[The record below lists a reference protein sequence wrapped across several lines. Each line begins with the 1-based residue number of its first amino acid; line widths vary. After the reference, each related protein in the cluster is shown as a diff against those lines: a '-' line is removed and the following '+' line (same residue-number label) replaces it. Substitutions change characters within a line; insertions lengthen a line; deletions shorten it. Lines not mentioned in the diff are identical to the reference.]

1 MLRTIEIQETSIPAH
16 ASDKLFLEG
25 LAVPLQ
31 RGPLTRHL
39 VAGLKVLGE
48 GQRQKRR
55 PRIMS
60 ANLLRLTSFALLAVW
75 IVPAIAA
82 ASPSDESEKKDP
94 CRKVAGMTYVVPSD
108 ALACYKS
115 FAFNETIRTNVLDNA
130 DRVLDFFTFESYYKN
145 SPAPF
150 QESTVNIRGKLAG
163 FRKAKFAVRLL
174 SFCSSRMCTYMR
186 FRLTTTSTKHCMTL
200 ASH

>member
-1 MLRTIEIQETSIPAH
+1 M
-16 ASDKLFLEG
+16 K
-25 LAVPLQ
+25 
-31 RGPLTRHL
+31 
-39 VAGLKVLGE
+39 E
-48 GQRQKRR
+48 GQRQKQG

-60 ANLLRLTSFALLAVW
+60 AGLLRLASFALLAVS
-75 IVPAIAA
+75 IGPVLGA
-82 ASPSDESEKKDP
+82 PSSDSEKGDP
-94 CRKVAGMTYVVPSD
+94 CSKVAGKTYVVPSD

-150 QESTVNIRGKLAG
+150 QESTVDIRGKLAG
-163 FRKAKFAVRLL
+163 FRGAKFAVRLL
-174 SFCSSRMCTYMR
+174 PFCLPLSCTYMR
-186 FRLTTTSTKHCMTL
+186 FRLTTTSTNHCTTL